1 MQENSLS
8 SERVFNLGDYKSFR
22 AKSGDLD
29 LPLEE
34 RNALMVES
42 VCDTIK
48 QFLLHQL
55 ASAKLFGKDPTLG
68 KEADIWQDKISDLE
82 EIRLELLE
90 EV

>member
-1 MQENSLS
+1 
-8 SERVFNLGDYKSFR
+8 
-22 AKSGDLD
+22 
-29 LPLEE
+29 
-34 RNALMVES
+34 MVES